1 MSKDTYTHK
10 GIQFRKDNEDA
21 ELLAKI
27 NQIAKT
33 NKRSF
38 AYTAKELLWK
48 AINTQ
53 I

>member
-1 MSKDTYTHK
+1 MDTHKYTYK

-21 ELLAKI
+21 ELLQRLDA
-27 NQIAKT
+27 IAKG
-33 NKRSF
+33 NDRSF
-38 AYTAKELLWK
+38 TYTVKELLWK